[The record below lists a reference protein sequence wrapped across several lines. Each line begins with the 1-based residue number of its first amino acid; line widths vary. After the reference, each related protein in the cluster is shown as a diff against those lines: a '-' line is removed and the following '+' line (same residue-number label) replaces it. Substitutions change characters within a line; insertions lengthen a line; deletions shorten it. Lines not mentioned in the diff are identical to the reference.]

1 MKIQNQQETKSSER
15 ESLLQSGLEPALV
28 DDLEQAQQAY
38 KEMGMDLSL
47 EETYSLEVDQTSLES
62 QETQPKSPSQLA
74 TDSDSIMEQSL
85 IDRGVVKTREE
96 AKKLLREY
104 FV

>member
-1 MKIQNQQETKSSER
+1 MKIQNKQETKSSER

-47 EETYSLEVDQTSLES
+47 EETYSLEVDQAPSEF
-62 QETQPKSPSQLA
+62 QETRPKSPSQQA
-74 TDSDSIMEQSL
+74 TDFDSTVGQSL
-85 IDRGVVKTREE
+85 IDRGVVKTLEE
-96 AKKLLREY
+96 AKKLLKE
-104 FV
+104 FLV